1 MVRKAE
7 EAIVKVNPNMKGGDG
22 TVTVKN
28 LLRPDSDEYY
38 GKGRLFGEIILPAGA
53 SIGKHQHDGEM
64 ECFYILSG
72 KGLFT
77 DNDCDVEVSK
87 GDICYTGS
95 GESHCICN
103 IGTDELHLMALILYK

>member
-38 GKGRLFGEIILPAGA
+38 GKGRLFGEITLPVGA

-77 DNDCDVEVSK
+77 DNDKDIEVSK

-95 GESHCICN
+95 GNSHSIRN
-103 IGTDELHLMALILYK
+103 IGEDELQLMALILYK